1 LYRAVESKGEE
12 DRKEERMMR
21 AAYKPML
28 VLMWLAL
35 VTSALIY
42 WRSWDQLPAR
52 MAVHFDANWQPNGY
66 TSKEGAVELNIM
78 TVMLVLFTVAGL
90 IAHAMKPVAAW
101 PMLFIFY
108 VVIGFCWY
116 GNNWIVNFNLRSQ
129 QVHSEAFGNIESSSQ
144 FLVAKMLARHPDRPV
159 DN

>member
-1 LYRAVESKGEE
+1 
-12 DRKEERMMR
+12 MR

-28 VLMWLAL
+28 VVMWLSLIA
-35 VTSALIY
+35 SALKY

-66 TSKEGAVELNIM
+66 TSKEGAVGLGLGIM

-116 GNNWIVNFNLRSQ
+116 ANNSIVNFNLRSQ
-129 QVHSEAFGNIESSSQ
+129 QVRPEAFGNFGSSSQ
-144 FLVAKMLARHPDRPV
+144 FLVADA
-159 DN
+159 